1 MKHYRNMTALA
12 FGVLAGTAIFAGG
25 KTVAADTLDTEIAG
39 AGIAVALN
47 DYTAG
52 VATEAETQ
60 ATDIS
65 TLIPQQS
72 AEEAQQ
78 QAAQASK
85 DKENK
90 YFEDIAITSVT
101 GDDYVNVRKK
111 PSTESKVVGKVYS
124 NCGAVILETTE
135 DGWYKVRSG
144 NVTGYIKAD
153 YFVTG
158 SEAEDYAL
166 DAGYVIANMNDTGIR
181 VRTKPTTESEV
192 VTNVYQNE
200 HYVIKKFS
208 KDGSWVKIKMK
219 KPDGEGSMSG
229 WVSSRFR

>member
-72 AEEAQQ
+72 
-78 QAAQASK
+78 
-85 DKENK
+85 NK
-90 YFEDIAITSVT
+90 FGEYILKHFQFLITDII
-101 GDDYVNVRKK
+101 
-111 PSTESKVVGKVYS
+111 E
-124 NCGAVILETTE
+124 
-135 DGWYKVRSG
+135 
-144 NVTGYIKAD
+144 
-153 YFVTG
+153 
-158 SEAEDYAL
+158 
-166 DAGYVIANMNDTGIR
+166 
-181 VRTKPTTESEV
+181 
-192 VTNVYQNE
+192 
-200 HYVIKKFS
+200 
-208 KDGSWVKIKMK
+208 
-219 KPDGEGSMSG
+219 
-229 WVSSRFR
+229 